1 MSQRIYFLYQILF
14 KIPSFEENGKK
25 KKKKKKH
32 LFGKTFLDKTKKKNL
47 QLKVLKFL
55 ENHVY

>member
-25 KKKKKKH
+25 KKKKKKKN
-32 LFGKTFLDKTKKKNL
+32 LFGKTFLDKTKKRI
-47 QLKVLKFL
+47 
-55 ENHVY
+55 YS